1 VLPGLQGKKVPSA
14 RRRSLSVDDEGL
26 LLFLVSLL
34 TLTLFAGLFVLRALD
49 DNRLTSWQWVFDGTD
64 LRLVFLSLVV
74 GVCFAQAF
82 SRATLRWPN
91 PAILLF
97 VSSFAVAGFFWRLP
111 EVNIDAARYFIQAK
125 SLEQFGVGYFVEE
138 WGREIGA
145 WTDLPLV
152 PFLYGLVLSV
162 FGEMRIAIQAFT
174 TLLFSGTVVL
184 TYLIGRTLWNEIVG
198 GCAAVLLLGMPYLL
212 TQVPLMLSDVPAM
225 FFLTL
230 AVYASI
236 GAVRH
241 GGAGFLV
248 LAPVAITLAMLSRYS
263 NWVLLSVVPVIFLTH
278 LEAGLKPLARRA
290 AVVSLS
296 AGLLAGGL
304 ILGMYDVVAEQVTL
318 LQSYQLPAL
327 SRWGESHI
335 STFFFQLHPFIA
347 VAAAVSVFVAVTKRD
362 YSYAIVCWMPLVLLA
377 LGAER
382 IRYLLVAFPMLALM
396 AAYAVAEIG
405 NARVRRH
412 VVSCTLAAMLVT
424 AAFAY
429 LPFLQRTSAVNLQQA
444 GELLDTIAS
453 DHVEVFALPQTRSAV
468 NPAIAVP
475 ILDIYTD
482 KTVALHA
489 DAMTA
494 PRPRFVE
501 TSPVRFTWDY
511 DSAKHYSARDG
522 GGPRGEATVVVIS
535 ADSDQPLPE
544 ALKRRIAGHRLSG
557 EFTSTD
563 RVFRYK
569 TIVKVYEPL
578 QRRPEMARVVNG
590 GEVSR

>member
-1 VLPGLQGKKVPSA
+1 MLLENPGKDAATAGG
-14 RRRSLSVDDEGL
+14 RSGSIDDEDL

-34 TLTLFAGLFVLRALD
+34 TLTVFAGLFVLRFLD

-74 GVCFAQAF
+74 GVFFAQAF
-82 SRATLRWPN
+82 SRATLRWSN
-91 PAILLF
+91 PAIWLF

-111 EVNIDAARYFIQAK
+111 EVNIDASRYFIQAK
-125 SLEQFGVGYFVEE
+125 SLEQFGVGYFLEE
-138 WGREIGA
+138 WGGDIGA

-152 PFLYGLVLSV
+152 PFLYGLVLSL
-162 FGEMRIAIQAFT
+162 FGEVRTAIQAFT

-184 TYLIGRTLWNEIVG
+184 TYLIGRTLWNETVG
-198 GCAAVLLLGMPYLL
+198 CCAAVLLLGMPYLL

-230 AVYASI
+230 AVYATI

-241 GGAGFLV
+241 GGARFLV
-248 LAPVAITLAMLSRYS
+248 LAPVAITLAMLSKYS
-263 NWVLLSVVPVIFLTH
+263 NWILLSIVPVIFLTH
-278 LEAGLKPLARRA
+278 LDLGLKVLVRRA
-290 AVVSLS
+290 AVVSLG
-296 AGLLAGGL
+296 AALLAGGL
-304 ILGMYDVVAEQVTL
+304 ILGMHDVVAEQLTL
-318 LQSYQLPAL
+318 LRSYQLPAL

-347 VAAAVSVFVAVTKRD
+347 VAAAVSMLVAAKKRD
-362 YSYAIVCWMPLVLLA
+362 YRYAIVCWMLLLLLA

-396 AAYAVAEIG
+396 AGYAVAEIG

-412 VVSCTLAAMLVT
+412 VVACTLAAMLVT
-424 AAFAY
+424 AVFAY
-429 LPFLQRTSAVNLQQA
+429 LPFLQGTSAVNLQQA
-444 GELLDTIAS
+444 GEHLDTLAS
-453 DHVEVFALPQTRSAV
+453 EHVEVFALPQTRTAV

-482 KTVALHA
+482 KTIALHPNA
-489 DAMTA
+489 EMTA
-494 PRPRFVE
+494 RPESVE

-511 DSAKHYSARDG
+511 DSARYYAARDG
-522 GGPRGEATVVVIS
+522 ESGDEATVVVVS
-535 ADSDQPLPE
+535 ANSDQALPE
-544 ALKRRIAGHRLSG
+544 RLKRRIAGHRLSG
-557 EFTSTD
+557 EFAATD

-569 TIVKVYEPL
+569 TIVKVYQPL

-590 GEVSR
+590 GEAMR